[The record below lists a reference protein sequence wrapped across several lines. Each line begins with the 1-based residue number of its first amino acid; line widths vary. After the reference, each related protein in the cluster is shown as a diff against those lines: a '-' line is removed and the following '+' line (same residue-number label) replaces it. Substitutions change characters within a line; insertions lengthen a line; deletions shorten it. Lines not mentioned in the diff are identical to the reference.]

1 MKYIE
6 NKLGRQ
12 LIVILVIAF
21 DILLLAIGFII
32 PKTINPFIES
42 VIYNTLKNPLEM
54 VGSGLENYVI
64 DNDIA
69 YLYVYN
75 DKIYTSSNYDEIIKT
90 EKELIVEKAKKE
102 YGKMNIKHKG
112 YYCYVSSDNNSMKIA
127 IVNDNY
133 YKVLRS
139 NFMTKIVAIFIA
151 IFFIIGVIV
160 FFWSRNLVKKIE
172 KLKAKVD
179 NIDNDK
185 FDHRILFK
193 SDDEVRA
200 LGNSI
205 EEMRLNYKAQDEYRS
220 NMYQNISHDFKTPLT
235 VIKSYIEAV
244 NDGVEDKDEA
254 FKVINEQTDKLEKKV
269 YSLLYLNKLE
279 YLKNDTTTKPKEI
292 DISEV
297 INGSIEKFKF
307 QRKDVKITASIDNS
321 KFYGTFDLWETII
334 DNILNNFI
342 RYADKEIKITVKKNM
357 ITLYNDGPKIDES
370 LVNDMFT
377 PYKKGLKGQFGLGL
391 SIVKKTLNLLDYDI
405 YAENKKVGVAFIIK
419 KMNRKK

>member
-12 LIVILVIAF
+12 LILILIIAF
-21 DILLLAIGFII
+21 DILLIAIGFII

-42 VIYNTLKNPLEM
+42 VIYNTLKNPLDM
-54 VGSGLENYVI
+54 VGSGLENDVI

-69 YLYVYN
+69 YLYVFN
-75 DKIYTSSNYDEIIKT
+75 DKIFTSSNYDEIIKT
-90 EKELIVEKAKKE
+90 DKEIIVKKANKE
-102 YGKMNIKHKG
+102 YGKMSINNKG
-112 YYCYVSSDNNSMKIA
+112 YYYYVSSDNDSMKIA

-133 YKVLRS
+133 YRVLRS
-139 NFMTKIVAIFIA
+139 NFMTKIVAIFLV

-179 NIDNDK
+179 NIDNDN
-185 FDHRILFK
+185 FDHRINFK

-205 EEMRLNYKAQDEYRS
+205 EDMRLNLKVQDEYRS

-279 YLKNDTTTKPKEI
+279 YLKNDTNTEKKQI

-297 INGSIEKFKF
+297 INSSIQKFKF
-307 QRKDVKITASIDNS
+307 QRKDVKISASIDNS

-342 RYADKEIKITVKKNM
+342 RYADKEIKITVKKNV

-370 LVNDMFT
+370 IVNDMFT

-405 YAENKKVGVAFIIK
+405 YAENQKKGVSFIIK
-419 KMNRKK
+419 KTTHKK